1 MGKVPTLPLSP
12 ARRQRIVE
20 AAARLFAAAPY
31 ADVHMDAIA
40 ASAAVAK
47 PTLYRYFP
55 TKEALFVASLERTL
69 EDLGAALQAL
79 RREAGSSEMKLHRLV
94 ALILKR
100 IGSLAPAVTAI
111 ETQRAEWG
119 TESRRVLRRG
129 FRNLRTDIGELIR
142 DGLREGR
149 LPGSIPTSQVS
160 SSSAA
165 SAWRHMPS
173 RGGATPSPPTWPI
186 FSSAACAAS
195 GSGPF
200 PDSPRRH
207 LPEPPHEA
215 RRSLHALSRRRRC
228 RGLLGSGAA

>member
-149 LPGSIPTSQVS
+149 FAGVDPDLASLVILGGIRMAAHAQPGRGDALAADMADLLLGGLRGERERPLPGF
-160 SSSAA
+160 
-165 SAWRHMPS
+165 
-173 RGGATPSPPTWPI
+173 SPPT
-186 FSSAACAAS
+186 
-195 GSGPF
+195 
-200 PDSPRRH
+200 
-207 LPEPPHEA
+207 LT
-215 RRSLHALSRRRRC
+215 
-228 RGLLGSGAA
+228 GAAA